1 MVYKKLL
8 DVGKK
13 VVKKISDKKKA
24 REDFKKADA
33 ELEEKLFNKDGSLK
47 VDPVKMLDKQIAKDK
62 GSVIGL
68 PDHILSAEEKE
79 VFLTFKEINPYEI
92 VRQNGIR
99 QKYVDQAISLN
110 LTFDPSDS
118 PKYISEVH
126 KLAWKEGI
134 KTLYYLRTES
144 VLRGDNLQRL
154 SECISCEG

>member
-62 GSVIGL
+62 
-68 PDHILSAEEKE
+68 EKI
-79 VFLTFKEINPYEI
+79 KEIEKFYSKESDNI
-92 VRQNGIR
+92 NKKVI
-99 QKYVDQAISLN
+99 QKKN
-110 LTFDPSDS
+110 F
-118 PKYISEVH
+118 KF
-126 KLAWKEGI
+126 
-134 KTLYYLRTES
+134 
-144 VLRGDNLQRL
+144 
-154 SECISCEG
+154 